1 LGKLFDVSGERLV
14 SVHANKKG
22 RRYRYYVSQSLMTET
37 KDTAMSGWRLPAQ
50 ELEKTVAQA
59 VGHILQDRETIASAL
74 REAGM
79 ESHDVL
85 ARIKAAG
92 EAGASTFTGHFIQR
106 VELRRD
112 GMRLVLSLASLFPTN
127 DHPVT
132 LTQDIPM
139 RMKRR
144 GVEMR
149 MIIGDATPIR
159 IDPVLVKTLARAQTW
174 YADFVTGRVATLAEI
189 AAQHGVDKGYVS
201 RVVTLAF
208 LAPDI
213 VEDIVTGRQPADL
226 TAQKLL
232 RQTQLPLEWGEQRR
246 VLGYR

>member
-1 LGKLFDVSGERLV
+1 
-14 SVHANKKG
+14 
-22 RRYRYYVSQSLMTET
+22 
-37 KDTAMSGWRLPAQ
+37 MSGWRLPAQ
-50 ELEKTVAQA
+50 ELEKTVAQV
-59 VGHILQDRETIASAL
+59 VGQILQDREAIASAL

-85 ARIKAAG
+85 AGIKGAG
-92 EAGASTFTGHFIQR
+92 EADGSTFTGHFIRR
-106 VELRRD
+106 VELRQD

-159 IDPVLVKTLARAQTW
+159 IDPVLVKTLARAQAW
-174 YADFVTGRVATLAEI
+174 YADFVTRRVATLAEI